1 MCRRAGVLAQPGVA
15 VAKIGGRSIMDR
27 GADVILPVVEEIRW
41 SPPEQRRLS
50 LTGVGLDL
58 GVPVGSPA

>member
-1 MCRRAGVLAQPGVA
+1 MLAQPGVA